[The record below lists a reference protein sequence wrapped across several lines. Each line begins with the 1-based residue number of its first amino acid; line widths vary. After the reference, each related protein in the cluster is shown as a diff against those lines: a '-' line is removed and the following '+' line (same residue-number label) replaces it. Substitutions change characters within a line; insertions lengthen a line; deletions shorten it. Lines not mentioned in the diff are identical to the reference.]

1 MQVIISANEQILAM
15 AANIKRVVSED
26 MDEETYWNWIGAV
39 GKDKNEN
46 ADRVQEIPV

>member
-39 GKDKNEN
+39 AKRKMNT
-46 ADRVQEIPV
+46 